1 MPTDADVLDKQIKE
15 LEHKGRQGQ
24 QQVCQAAEK
33 LQGCLG
39 SQYDECISVAYLKSI
54 GESDKDAKKFVEISK
69 KLEKECVQ
77 INLATDEN
85 KCTDVIFGLC
95 TGMFANALGLPQFPT
110 DPSILDKQIK
120 QDQAKGKEGKTQV
133 CNAAGNL
140 VACMEPAYSDCISV
154 DYFKKIGESDTD
166 AAKFVSIIQTQV
178 TQCAQVGLAVVAK
191 CEKQRLFKCA
201 DEFNKALHL
210 KTPKDPNELDRE
222 IKELEKRG
230 EKPQLCRATKKFES
244 CLGPELK
251 ECISVEFLKSLGL
264 SDKDAKGYVHI
275 FYQELQAQCKNKSAW
290 LSMLNAKSN
299 VFSNAPMSS
308 IMNYIWKL
316 QKTPTIWTDKSKN

>member
-1 MPTDADVLDKQIKE
+1 
-15 LEHKGRQGQ
+15 
-24 QQVCQAAEK
+24 
-33 LQGCLG
+33 
-39 SQYDECISVAYLKSI
+39 
-54 GESDKDAKKFVEISK
+54 
-69 KLEKECVQ
+69 
-77 INLATDEN
+77 
-85 KCTDVIFGLC
+85 
-95 TGMFANALGLPQFPT
+95 
-110 DPSILDKQIK
+110 
-120 QDQAKGKEGKTQV
+120 
-133 CNAAGNL
+133 
-140 VACMEPAYSDCISV
+140 MEPAYSDCISV

-178 TQCAQVGLAVVAK
+178 TQCAQVGLAVDAK

-275 FYQELQAQCKNKSAW
+275 FYQELQAQCKKQISLAVD
-290 LSMLNAKSN
+290 AKCEKQRLFKCADEFN
-299 VFSNAPMSS
+299 HE
-308 IMNYIWKL
+308 L
-316 QKTPTIWTDKSKN
+316 HLKTPKDPNDLDRQIKELEKKGEKKKKFAGLPKNSKAV